1 MLRQMWGTRFGH
13 PGFLD
18 RNMDTV
24 LRGGERL
31 ERELAQEPFVASAAG
46 SLLLH
51 AALAGF
57 IVAYGLVAGLFHHN
71 VWGNAGSG
79 GAIQVTLVTRA
90 ALPLPSDQPP
100 NENVLATE
108 KPSQAPAEAAP
119 KAKQAVDESAI
130 PISGKMTKA
139 ERLNARKTQLH
150 QPQPMQQN
158 LAQYGEQAGSSIP
171 RSVQTQGFTSG
182 QTTVSDGDFGS
193 RFGWYVDNL
202 NRKMA
207 SNYYKPEVDPHTPRG
222 SRVYIQFAIH
232 RDGSASGVQM
242 SQSSGSSTLDRAC
255 IRAAQRVDT
264 FGPLPSQYGQ
274 NLLMTSYY
282 CEY

>member
-1 MLRQMWGTRFGH
+1 
-13 PGFLD
+13 
-18 RNMDTV
+18 MDTV
-24 LRGGERL
+24 LKGGERL
-31 ERELAQEPFVASAAG
+31 DRELGPEPLVVPAVG

-51 AALAGF
+51 AALAGC
-57 IVAYGLVAGLFHHN
+57 IVAYGLVAGLFQHN
-71 VWGNAGSG
+71 IWGNAGSG

-100 NENVLATE
+100 NDNVLATE
-108 KPSQAPAEAAP
+108 TPSQAPAEATP
-119 KAKQAVDESAI
+119 KTKQAVDESAI
-130 PISGKMTKA
+130 AIGGKMTKA
-139 ERLNARKTQLH
+139 ERMNARKTQLH
-150 QPQPMQQN
+150 QPQEDN
-158 LAQYGEQAGSSIP
+158 RAQYGEQAGSSMA
-171 RSVQTQGFTSG
+171 RAVQTQGFTSG

-207 SNYYKPEVDPHTPRG
+207 SNYNKPEVDPHTPRG
-222 SRVYIQFAIH
+222 SRAFIQFAIH

-264 FGPLPSQYGQ
+264 FGPLPAQYSQ